1 MRVLVLGGTGMLG
14 FQLLK
19 SGLKSD
25 IEFFAVVR
33 NKNLICEKM
42 PSFPLD
48 NIFEIDDINNFKVL
62 SEILDLINPEFVIN
76 AIGIVKQS
84 NFGKDYIANIEINSL
99 LPHKLADLCET
110 RRIRLIHISTDCVFD
125 GEKGNYSLSDT
136 SNAKDLY
143 GRSKYLGEI
152 DYGNHITL
160 RTSIIGHEISG
171 NNHGLLDW
179 FLNSRNQVNGYYKA
193 IFSGLTT
200 LELSKIIINVV
211 LNKDS
216 PSGVFQ
222 VASEPIDKLHLLEL
236 IKKVYKKDIEILSFD
251 EIVID
256 RSLDG
261 SHFNKIFKYKVSA
274 WGLMIQELK
283 AEWK

>member
-33 NKNLICEKM
+33 NKNLMCEKM

-48 NIFEIDDINNFKVL
+48 NIYEIDDINNFKVL

-84 NFGKDYIANIEINSL
+84 NFGKNYIANIEINSL
-99 LPHKLADLCET
+99 LPHKLADLCKS
-110 RRIRLIHISTDCVFD
+110 RQIRFIHISTDCVFN

-152 DYGNHITL
+152 DYENHITL

-179 FLNSRNQVNGYYKA
+179 FLNSKDQVNGYHKA

-200 LELSKIIINVV
+200 LELSKILINVV
-211 LNKDS
+211 LNRDS

-236 IKKVYKKDIEILSFD
+236 IKKVYKKDIEILPSV
-251 EIVID
+251 EIVIN

-261 SHFNKIFKYKVSA
+261 SHFNKIFKCEVSN
-274 WGLMIQELK
+274 WENMISELNLN
-283 AEWK
+283 WK